1 MSTETEH
8 TTESEKS
15 DDEHVHEHPSDKK
28 YFQIAGVLAVLTA
41 LEVATY
47 WLESMPGEILIPL
60 LMIMMTSLKITKEN
74 FENYKSKRQKK
85 N

>member
-8 TTESEKS
+8 TTESDKS

-47 WLESMPGEILIPL
+47 WLSLIH
-60 LMIMMTSLKITKEN
+60 I
-74 FENYKSKRQKK
+74 
-85 N
+85 